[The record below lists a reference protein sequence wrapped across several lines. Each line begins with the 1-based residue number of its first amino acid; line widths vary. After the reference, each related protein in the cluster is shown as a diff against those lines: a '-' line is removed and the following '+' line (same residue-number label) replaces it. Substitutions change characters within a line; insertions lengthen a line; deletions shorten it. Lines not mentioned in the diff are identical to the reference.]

1 MNYEIYK
8 RIIPPDQIPYYLVK
22 FNYKGKTKMF
32 AIDCKFM
39 RTNEDDAVKW
49 ILDNWESLEGMK
61 NGN

>member
-8 RIIPPDQIPYYLVK
+8 RIIPPDRIPYYLVK
-22 FNYKGKTKMF
+22 FNYKGRDKTF

-49 ILDNWESLEGMK
+49 VLDNWESLEGMK
-61 NGN
+61 NEN